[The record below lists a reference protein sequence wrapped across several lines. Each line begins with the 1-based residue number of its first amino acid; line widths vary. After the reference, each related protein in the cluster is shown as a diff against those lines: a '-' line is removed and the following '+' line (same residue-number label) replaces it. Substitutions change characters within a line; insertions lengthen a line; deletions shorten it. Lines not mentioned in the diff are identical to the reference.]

1 MPDSKAYDDYDIIVV
16 GHGISGLSTAI
27 RAHEMGADPVILE
40 KSPKD
45 ERGGHSR
52 FAGAT
57 MRFPMEDT
65 KEVQE
70 VFDLEVEPHQYT
82 KQNMRDDL
90 MRITNKRSNP
100 ELLVTFLDNAYEAI
114 QWIHD
119 HGVDFTVKH
128 KVGDRKEDNPLKEEG
143 RGERLQAV
151 GEGEAVV
158 ETLGDHAEEDLGIDL
173 HFETEMRELITDDKV
188 AKGVKAR
195 TPDGIVEYH
204 ADAVVVCAGSYVS
217 NTEKRTKYYGKN
229 ADNYVVRGSRHN
241 RGDAIDAALDEG
253 AMASGQWGGGHQVLL
268 DANAPEVEGGRTR
281 INGYQ
286 YGVIINENG
295 ERFVDEGEDLLSK
308 TYAKFGRYCYEQ
320 PNQCA
325 FVVFDSKVAEY
336 VGSQMGSDP
345 LKFDLLE
352 ELVEETELKGLEI
365 TDPENALNTID
376 EYNAAATSDEEFDP
390 KGLDGKGTEGLTPQK
405 SNWAVRID
413 EPPFYCYPVRS
424 GITFG
429 FGGLKINT
437 DSEVLD
443 SQENPIPGLWAV
455 GNSTSEIFY
464 NNYAAGSAQTRG
476 AVFGRIA
483 GAKAANAVLD
493 K

>member
-1 MPDSKAYDDYDIIVV
+1 MPVSNVHDEYDIIVV

-27 RAHEMGADPVILE
+27 AAHEAGANPVVLE

-70 VFDLEVEPHQYT
+70 LFDLEVEPQQYT
-82 KQNMRDDL
+82 KQNMRNDL
-90 MRITNKRSNP
+90 MRITNKRANP
-100 ELLVTFLDNAYEAI
+100 ELLDTYLDNAYEAI
-114 QWIHD
+114 QWIHE
-119 HGVDFTVKH
+119 HGVEFTVKH

-143 RGERLQAV
+143 RGERLQAI

-158 ETLGDHAEEDLGIDL
+158 ETLGDRAEELGIDL
-173 HFETEMRELITDDKV
+173 HFETEMRELMTENKAV
-188 AKGVKAR
+188 TGVGTR
-195 TPDGIVEYH
+195 TPDGEVEYH
-204 ADAVVVCAGSYVS
+204 ADAVVICAGSYVS
-217 NTEKRTKYYGKN
+217 NTEKRTRYYGRN

-241 RGDAIDAALDEG
+241 RGDALDAAIEKG
-253 AMASGQWGGGHQVLL
+253 AMESGQWGGGHQVLL

-286 YGVIINENG
+286 YGVIVNQNG

-308 TYAKFGRYCYEQ
+308 TYAKFGRHAFEQ

-325 FVVFDSKVAEY
+325 FVIYDSKVAEY

-345 LKFDLLE
+345 LKFDSLE
-352 ELVEETELKGLEI
+352 ALVEETELNGLEI
-365 TDPENALNTID
+365 TQPEIALQTID
-376 EYNAAATSDEEFDP
+376 EYNAATTEEGEFDP
-390 KGLDGKGTEGLTPQK
+390 KGLDGKATEGLNPPK

-429 FGGLKINT
+429 FGGLKINSE
-437 DSEVLD
+437 SEVLD
-443 SQENPIPGLWAV
+443 TQENPIPGLWAV

-483 GAKAANAVLD
+483 GKNAAEAVLE
-493 K
+493 

>member
-1 MPDSKAYDDYDIIVV
+1 MTDSNANDDYDIIVV

-45 ERGGHSR
+45 DRGGHSR
-52 FAGAT
+52 YAGAT

-70 VFDLEVEPHQYT
+70 VFDLELEPHQYT
-82 KQNMRDDL
+82 AQDMRDDL
-90 MRITNKRSNP
+90 MRITNKRANP
-100 ELLVTFLDNAYEAI
+100 ELLDTFINNGYEAI

-128 KVGDRKEDNPLKEEG
+128 QVGDRKEDNPLKEEG

-158 ETLGDHAEEDLGIDL
+158 ETLGDHAENDLGIDL
-173 HFETEMRELITDDKV
+173 HFETEMRGLITENKV
-188 AKGVKAR
+188 AKGVEAR
-195 TPDGIVEYH
+195 TPDGLVEYH
-204 ADAVVVCAGSYVS
+204 ADAVVICAGAYVS
-217 NTEKRTKYYGKN
+217 NTEKRTKYYGRN
-229 ADNYVVRGSRHN
+229 ADNYIVRGSKHN
-241 RGDAIDAALDEG
+241 RGDALDAAMDEG

-286 YGVIINENG
+286 YGLILNNEG
-295 ERFVDEGEDLLSK
+295 ERFVDEGEDLLAK
-308 TYAKFGRYCYEQ
+308 TYAKFGRFCYEQ

-325 FVVFDSKVAEY
+325 FVVYDSKVAEY
-336 VGSQMGSDP
+336 VSSQMNSDP
-345 LKFDLLE
+345 LKFDSLE
-352 ELVEETELKGLEI
+352 ELVEETELDGQEFKQP
-365 TDPENALNTID
+365 DNALRTID
-376 EYNAAATSDEEFDP
+376 EFNAAVTDDAEFDP
-390 KGLDGKGTEGLTPQK
+390 KGLDGKGTKGLNPQK
-405 SNWAVRID
+405 SNWAVRLD
-413 EPPFYCYPVRS
+413 EPPFYCYPVRA

-437 DSEVLD
+437 EAEVLD

-483 GAKAANAVLD
+483 GENAANAVLE
-493 K
+493 